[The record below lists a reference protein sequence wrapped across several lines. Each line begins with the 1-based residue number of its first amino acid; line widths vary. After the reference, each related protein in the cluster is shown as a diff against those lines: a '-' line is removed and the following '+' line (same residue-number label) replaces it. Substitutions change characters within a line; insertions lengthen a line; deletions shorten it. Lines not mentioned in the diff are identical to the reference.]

1 MTELYINNR
10 LVELPNNTSI
20 KLLDENPYFTKSSK
34 YTYDVEVPLKGSTN
48 NIRIFGCL
56 HRQDVEKLI
65 VTYKARI
72 ISDNHTVIDGTATL
86 TSVTENGIKLQ
97 ILAGNAEMNFLSK
110 YEKVYIDELTLG
122 YITKPDGTAFKSSK
136 EIIEYECSLNDENNR
151 KFLIGTY
158 AETNYIF
165 MPVKRSDED
174 YPYNNIGIEYNLVGG
189 GHYRAEFMT
198 QIFIHVGNQWPV
210 FPGYNIAPQPYMCYI
225 LRKILEV
232 LGYSVV
238 RNDIES
244 TVMANEFIAND
255 KIITDFSQV
264 LPHWTISEYMT
275 QIERHFGVVFRL
287 NDITRNAEII
297 NRDSYYKEDND
308 EYINSVEDEYTVT
321 SDADETKD
329 ITDSN
334 IKYSFNSVD
343 KYMQIDEDVL
353 KKFDKVVKP
362 TLDELSMYYKS
373 LSDDDKGKHVYEAD
387 GIQYYDKVESNTHS
401 LVECN
406 QYRRLIRDSEND
418 SSDIELKIVPCE
430 MATGTA
436 YFSYASMSESVS
448 FDVPYLS
455 PASSTTVSST
465 GTLQEEIEN
474 TTSTDTKD
482 VLEVAMNDGVWQ
494 PIKSGNQVVV
504 GKSFPWPFILVNDL
518 VNGEVHRGFSYEL
531 NKISS
536 RPNMYSFVY
545 GKLNTINTKSEIVY
559 KIVTGKMLDPM
570 KRYIINNKPYICEK
584 IEYKITDKGIDKEK
598 TGYFYEAGS

>member
-56 HRQDVEKLI
+56 HRQDVEKQI

-110 YEKVYIDELTLG
+110 YEKVYIDELMLG

-136 EIIEYECSLNDENNR
+136 EIIEYEGSLNDENNR

-165 MPVKRSDED
+165 MPVKLSDED

-189 GHYRAEFMT
+189 GHYRPEFMT

-362 TLDELSMYYKS
+362 TYDELSTYYKS

-387 GIQYYDKVESNTHS
+387 GIQYYDKVEDSTHS
-401 LVECN
+401 LAECN
-406 QYRRLIRDSEND
+406 QYRRLVRDSEND

-430 MATGTA
+430 IAKGTA
-436 YFSYASMSESVS
+436 YFSYASMSESVA

>member
-56 HRQDVEKLI
+56 HRQDVEKQI

-122 YITKPDGTAFKSSK
+122 YITKLDGTPFKNAA
-136 EIIEYECSLNDENNR
+136 EIIQYENALGDDNHR

-158 AETNYIF
+158 AEANYIF

-210 FPGYNIAPQPYMCYI
+210 FPGYNIAPQPYMCFI

-362 TLDELSMYYKS
+362 TYDELSTYYKS
-373 LSDDDKGKHVYEAD
+373 LSDDDKGKHVYEVD
-387 GIQYYDKVESNTHS
+387 GIQYYDKVENSTHS

-436 YFSYASMSESVS
+436 YFSYASMSESVA

-559 KIVTGKMLDPM
+559 KIVTDKMLDPM

>member
-1 MTELYINNR
+1 
-10 LVELPNNTSI
+10 
-20 KLLDENPYFTKSSK
+20 
-34 YTYDVEVPLKGSTN
+34 
-48 NIRIFGCL
+48 
-56 HRQDVEKLI
+56 
-65 VTYKARI
+65 
-72 ISDNHTVIDGTATL
+72 
-86 TSVTENGIKLQ
+86 
-97 ILAGNAEMNFLSK
+97 
-110 YEKVYIDELTLG
+110 
-122 YITKPDGTAFKSSK
+122 
-136 EIIEYECSLNDENNR
+136 
-151 KFLIGTY
+151 
-158 AETNYIF
+158 

-174 YPYNNIGIEYNLVGG
+174 YPCNNIGIEYNLVGG
-189 GHYRAEFMT
+189 GHYRPEFMT

-210 FPGYNIAPQPYMCYI
+210 FPGYNVAPQPYMCYI

-287 NDITRNAEII
+287 NDITRTAEII

-362 TLDELSMYYKS
+362 TLDELSTYYKS
-373 LSDDDKGKHVYEAD
+373 LSDDDKGKHVYESD

-436 YFSYASMSESVS
+436 YFSYASMSESVA

>member
-122 YITKPDGTAFKSSK
+122 YITKLDGTPFKNEA
-136 EIIEYECSLNDENNR
+136 EIIQYERALGDDNHR

-158 AETNYIF
+158 AEADYIF

-210 FPGYNIAPQPYMCYI
+210 FPGYNIAPQPYMCFI

-362 TLDELSMYYKS
+362 TYDELSTYYKS

-387 GIQYYDKVESNTHS
+387 GIQYYDKMENSTHS

-418 SSDIELKIVPCE
+418 SNDIELKIVPCE

-436 YFSYASMSESVS
+436 YFSYASMSESVA

>member
-136 EIIEYECSLNDENNR
+136 EIIEYESSLNDENNR

-387 GIQYYDKVESNTHS
+387 GIQYYDKVENSTHS

-418 SSDIELKIVPCE
+418 SNDIEIKIVPCE

-436 YFSYASMSESVS
+436 YFSYASMSESVA

-504 GKSFPWPFILVNDL
+504 GKSFPWPFIMVNDL

>member
-65 VTYKARI
+65 VAYKARI

-189 GHYRAEFMT
+189 GHYRPEFMT

-210 FPGYNIAPQPYMCYI
+210 FPGYNVAPQPYMCYI

-362 TLDELSMYYKS
+362 TLDELSTYYKS
-373 LSDDDKGKHVYEAD
+373 LSDDDKGKHVYESD

-436 YFSYASMSESVS
+436 YFSYASMSESVA

>member
-136 EIIEYECSLNDENNR
+136 EIIEYESSLNDENNR

-387 GIQYYDKVESNTHS
+387 GIQYYDKVENSTHS

-436 YFSYASMSESVS
+436 YFSYASMSESVA

-504 GKSFPWPFILVNDL
+504 GKSFPWPFIMVNDL